1 MPLPTKTRD
10 RIPSAALDVEERRLL
25 LNIPGLYSL
34 DVDLTLPDS
43 KLQSQLALAGA
54 GPNGVETALM
64 LKRARSL
71 DVDGAEAEW
80 RIGEG
85 KLVVVC

>member
-1 MPLPTKTRD
+1 MLLPIKTRD

-25 LNIPGLYSL
+25 LNIPGLYNL

>member
-1 MPLPTKTRD
+1 MPLPIKTRD

-64 LKRARSL
+64 LKRTRSL

-80 RIGEG
+80 RISEG

>member
-1 MPLPTKTRD
+1 MLLPIKTRD

-43 KLQSQLALAGA
+43 KLQSQLALVGA